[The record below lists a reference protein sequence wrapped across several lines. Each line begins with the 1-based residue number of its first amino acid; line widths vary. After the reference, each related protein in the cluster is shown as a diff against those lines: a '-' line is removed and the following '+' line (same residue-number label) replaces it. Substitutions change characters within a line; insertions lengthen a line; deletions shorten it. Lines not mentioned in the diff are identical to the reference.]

1 VAGINSGMTFEEL
14 TSIYSVELRS
24 NALSEVRRDLYP
36 AMTSLYKEQISRC
49 DALARKDPDSIMF
62 DGAVSRKKNIKKYM
76 KMVAELRMKKIA
88 DMAVRGAM
96 GAVNNPVQLLT
107 PEERTFH
114 DSTMKAAAA
123 QWSIVD
129 GKKSTVVPDIVG
141 VTAVPETPPVDI
153 PEDEPFDEPVFEQ
166 VPEEPQE
173 APQDAAAEDAQNE
186 TQEYFSEEAVVIRV
200 LEDLPRFSGPGRDY
214 DLRKEDVVRM
224 PAVMARALVNR
235 DKAEMI
241 RVTL

>member
-1 VAGINSGMTFEEL
+1 MAGINSGMTFEEL

-36 AMTSLYKEQISRC
+36 AMTALYREQISRC
-49 DALARKDPDSIMF
+49 DVLAGKDPDSIMF
-62 DGAVSRKKNIKKYM
+62 DGAVSRKKNIQKYM

-107 PEERTFH
+107 PEERTFY
-114 DSTMKAAAA
+114 DGTMRAAAA

-129 GKKSTVVPDIVG
+129 GKKSAVVPDIVR
-141 VTAVPETPPVDI
+141 VTAAAEAPPVDI
-153 PEDEPFDEPVFEQ
+153 PEDEPFDEPVSEP

-173 APQDAAAEDAQNE
+173 ALPDATAGDAQDETQDDAA
-186 TQEYFSEEAVVIRV
+186 EEIVVIRV
-200 LEDLPRFSGPGRDY
+200 LEDLPRFSGPSRDY

-235 DKAEMI
+235 DKAEI
-241 RVTL
+241 IQVTL

>member
-1 VAGINSGMTFEEL
+1 MTFEEL

-88 DMAVRGAM
+88 DMAVRGAL
-96 GAVNNPVQLLT
+96 GAVNNPVQFMT
-107 PEERTFH
+107 PE
-114 DSTMKAAAA
+114 A
-123 QWSIVD
+123 
-129 GKKSTVVPDIVG
+129 PDLVG

-200 LEDLPRFSGPGRDY
+200 LEDLPRFSGPSRDY